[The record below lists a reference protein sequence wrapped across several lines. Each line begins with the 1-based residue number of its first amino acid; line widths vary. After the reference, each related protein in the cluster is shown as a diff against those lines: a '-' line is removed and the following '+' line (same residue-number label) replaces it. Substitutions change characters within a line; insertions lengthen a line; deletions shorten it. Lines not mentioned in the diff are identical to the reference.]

1 VKRILLVGALL
12 VSAIALLPMSVDAQ
26 DRIALLRQ
34 AQTAYD
40 DFDPPRALRIA
51 RAALDP
57 ALGPLDSTWV
67 RGVHLLAQIL
77 IEEQQ
82 ADAAKTWARWAM
94 RARPDLPIDSVN
106 FLAGVV
112 TTLRAAR
119 TEAPR
124 TVADDKTTPT
134 YTWPGANATT
144 AESRIRVASS
154 SSQLNV
160 LVRGVG
166 LVGPEGLVVP
176 PGTYELEVS
185 GTGLLPLRVTR
196 EALPGVATSFAF
208 NLTPAAAAA
217 MTLAADVRAR
227 VFAATVPLSI
237 ARFGAPQ
244 AACAAGVASGGE
256 RLVLTSYQAIRGADA
271 VTANGEVKVAAWDV
285 ASNLAV
291 LVLPAAAATTLA
303 STADILDGQALWAVS
318 LAECR
323 TPAESRVVLQG
334 WEGRP
339 LGALALSEA
348 PANAAIGSPLV
359 DYRGN
364 FAGTWSGGN
373 RAAPAS
379 VIAPLLARAR
389 ENVVAQRTLTA
400 QQVAVQENHRYG
412 SVVIAADV
420 PNATVKLTPLEAWQW
435 TELTAQGV
443 APFSFR
449 GAAGRYRVDA
459 SAPGVAARTQEVVVR
474 AGETTRS
481 AISLR
486 AVAAVPAGPAVRE
499 KKGIPKWVWAVG
511 IGGVAAA
518 AALGGG
524 GGGGGSSGGVIEV
537 VVTP

>member
-1 VKRILLVGALL
+1 MKRILLVAALL
-12 VSAIALLPMSVDAQ
+12 VSAIALAPTSVDAQ
-26 DRIALLRQ
+26 DRGALLRQ
-34 AQTAYD
+34 AQAAYD
-40 DFDPPRALRIA
+40 DFDPPRAIRIA

-57 ALGPLDSTWV
+57 AIGPLDSTWV

-82 ADAAKTWARWAM
+82 ADAAKNWARWAM

-112 TTLRAAR
+112 SALREAR
-119 TEAPR
+119 TAAPR
-124 TVADDKTTPT
+124 TAADDKTKAT
-134 YTWPGANATT
+134 YTWPNATAT
-144 AESRIRVASS
+144 TTEARIRVASS

-160 LVRGVG
+160 LVRGIG

-176 PGTYELEVS
+176 PGTYDLEVS
-185 GTGLLPLRVTR
+185 GTGLLGLRVTR
-196 EALPGVATSFAF
+196 EALPGVVSTFAF
-208 NLTPAAAAA
+208 DLTPAAAAA
-217 MTLAADVRAR
+217 MTLAADVRAK

-237 ARFGAPQ
+237 MRFGAPQ
-244 AACAAGVASGGE
+244 QACAAGVASGGE

-291 LVLPAAAATTLA
+291 LVLPATATTTLE
-303 STADILDGQALWAVS
+303 STADILDGQSLWAVS

-323 TPAESRVVLQG
+323 TPGEARVVLQG

-339 LGALALSEA
+339 LGALALSAA
-348 PANAAIGSPLV
+348 PANAALGSPLV

-389 ENVVAQRTLTA
+389 ENITAQRTLTA
-400 QQVAVQENHRYG
+400 QQVATQENHRHG
-412 SVVIAADV
+412 AVVIAVDV
-420 PNATVKLTPLEAWQW
+420 PNATVKMTPLEAWHM
-435 TELTAQGV
+435 TEITAQGV

-449 GAAGRYRVDA
+449 GEAGRYRVEA
-459 SAPGVAARTQEVVVR
+459 SAPGIPSRTQEIVVR
-474 AGETTRS
+474 AGETTRT

-486 AVAAVPAGPAVRE
+486 AVAAVPAAVVAPR

-511 IGGVAAA
+511 VGGVVAA

-524 GGGGGSSGGVIEV
+524 GGGAPSGGSIEV

>member
-1 VKRILLVGALL
+1 MKRILLVGALL
-12 VSAIALLPMSVDAQ
+12 VSAIALVPTSVEAQ
-26 DRIALLRQ
+26 DRGALLRQ
-34 AQTAYD
+34 AQAAYD
-40 DFDPPRALRIA
+40 DFDPPRAIRIA

-57 ALGPLDSTWV
+57 SIGALDSTWV

-82 ADAAKTWARWAM
+82 AEAANVWARWAM
-94 RARPDLPIDSVN
+94 RAKPDLQIDSVN

-112 TTLRAAR
+112 SALREAR
-119 TEAPR
+119 TAAPR
-124 TVADDKTTPT
+124 KGADDKTVAT

-144 AESRIRVASS
+144 TESRIRVAAA

-160 LVRGVG
+160 LVRGIG

-176 PGTYELEVS
+176 PGTYDIEVS
-185 GTGLLPLRVTR
+185 GNGFLTMRVTR
-196 EALPGVATSFAF
+196 EALPGVVSSFAF
-208 NLTPAAAAA
+208 NLTPASAAA

-237 ARFGAPQ
+237 TRFGAPQ
-244 AACAAGVASGGE
+244 AACAAGVATGGE
-256 RLVLTSYQAIRGADA
+256 RLVLTSYQAIRGADGVA
-271 VTANGEVKVAAWDV
+271 ANGEVKVAAWDV

-291 LVLPAAAATTLA
+291 LVIPAAAPDTLGATSDL
-303 STADILDGQALWAVS
+303 IEGQALWAVS
-318 LAECR
+318 LADCR
-323 TPAESRVVLQG
+323 TPSEARAMLLG

-339 LGALALSEA
+339 LGTLALGEA
-348 PANAAIGSPLV
+348 PTTAALGSPMV

-389 ENVVAQRTLTA
+389 ENVAASRTMTP
-400 QQVAVQENHRYG
+400 QQVATQENHRYG
-412 SVVIAADV
+412 AVTIAADV
-420 PNATVKLTPLEAWQW
+420 PNATVKVTPLEAWQW

-449 GAAGRYRVDA
+449 GAAGRYRVEV
-459 SAPGVAARTQEVVVR
+459 SAPGVSARSQEVVVR
-474 AGETTRS
+474 AGENTRS
-481 AISLR
+481 MISLR
-486 AVAAVPAGPAVRE
+486 AVAAVPGATVAPQ
-499 KKGIPKWVWAVG
+499 KKGIPKWVWLVG
-511 IGGVAAA
+511 VGGVAAA

-524 GGGGGSSGGVIEV
+524 GGGGGSSGGSIEV

>member
-1 VKRILLVGALL
+1 MKRILLVGALL
-12 VSAIALLPMSVDAQ
+12 VSAIALAPVSVEAQ
-26 DRIALLRQ
+26 DRGALLRQ
-34 AQTAYD
+34 AQAAYD
-40 DFDPPRALRIA
+40 DFDPPRAIRIA
-51 RAALDP
+51 RAALNP
-57 ALGPLDSTWV
+57 ALGPLDSTWA

-82 ADAAKTWARWAM
+82 ADAAKVWARWAM
-94 RARPDLPIDSVN
+94 RTRPDLPIDSVN
-106 FLAGVV
+106 FLTGVV
-112 TTLRAAR
+112 TALRDAR
-119 TEAPR
+119 TDAPR
-124 TVADDKTTPT
+124 TAADEKTVAT
-134 YTWPGANATT
+134 YTWPGATATT
-144 AESRIRVASS
+144 TEARIRVAAA

-185 GTGLLPLRVTR
+185 GTGFLPLRVTR
-196 EALPGVATSFAF
+196 EALPGVVSTFAF
-208 NLTPAAAAA
+208 DLVPAAAAS
-217 MTLAADVRAR
+217 MTLAADVRAK
-227 VFAATVPLSI
+227 VFAATVPLSV

-291 LVLPAAAATTLA
+291 LVLPAAAANSLESTT
-303 STADILDGQALWAVS
+303 DILDGQALWAIS

-323 TPAESRVVLQG
+323 TPAESRVELQG

-339 LGALALSEA
+339 LGALALNQ
-348 PANAAIGSPLV
+348 PPLNAAIGSPLV
-359 DYRGN
+359 DYRGS

-373 RAAPAS
+373 RAAPTS

-389 ENVVAQRTLTA
+389 ENVAAERTMTA
-400 QQVAVQENHRYG
+400 QQVATQENHRHG
-412 SVVIAADV
+412 AVLIAVDV
-420 PNATVKLTPLEAWQW
+420 PNATVKLTPIEAWHL
-435 TELTAQGV
+435 TEMTAQGM

-449 GAAGRYRVDA
+449 GEAGRYRVEA
-459 SAPGVAARTQEVVVR
+459 SAPGVPSRTQEIVVR
-474 AGETTRS
+474 AGETTRT

-486 AVAAVPAGPAVRE
+486 AVAAVPGAAAAPQ

-524 GGGGGSSGGVIEV
+524 GGGGGTSGGVIEV

>member
-1 VKRILLVGALL
+1 MKRILLVAALL
-12 VSAIALLPMSVDAQ
+12 LSAIALVPASADAQ
-26 DRIALLRQ
+26 DRGALLRQ
-34 AQTAYD
+34 AQAAYD
-40 DFDPPRALRIA
+40 DFDPPRAIRIA

-57 ALGPLDSTWV
+57 ALGPLDSTWA

-82 ADAAKTWARWAM
+82 ADAAKSWARWAM
-94 RARPDLPIDSVN
+94 RTRPDLPIDSVN
-106 FLAGVV
+106 FLSGVV
-112 TTLRAAR
+112 SALREARAA
-119 TEAPR
+119 APR
-124 TVADDKTTPT
+124 TAADDKTKAT
-134 YTWPGANATT
+134 YNWPGANATT
-144 AESRIRVASS
+144 TESRIRVAAA

-166 LVGPEGLVVP
+166 LVGPDGLVVP
-176 PGTYELEVS
+176 AGTYDLEVS
-185 GTGLLPLRVTR
+185 GTGFLPLRVTR
-196 EALPGVATSFAF
+196 EALPGVVSTFAF
-208 NLTPAAAAA
+208 ELTPAAASA
-217 MTLAADVRAR
+217 MTLAADVRAK

-244 AACAAGVASGGE
+244 QACAAGVASGGE

-291 LVLPAAAATTLA
+291 LVLPATATATLE
-303 STADILDGQALWAVS
+303 STTDILDGQALWAVS

-323 TPAESRVVLQG
+323 TPGEARVVLQG

-339 LGALALSEA
+339 IGALALSEA

-359 DYRGN
+359 DYRGS
-364 FAGTWSGGN
+364 FAGTWSGGS

-389 ENVVAQRTLTA
+389 ENVAAQRTLTA
-400 QQVAVQENHRYG
+400 QQVATQENHRHG
-412 SVVIAADV
+412 AVLIAVDV
-420 PNATVKLTPLEAWQW
+420 PNATVKLTPIEAWHQ
-435 TELTAQGV
+435 TEITAQGG

-449 GAAGRYRVDA
+449 GEAGRYRVEA
-459 SAPGVAARTQEVVVR
+459 SAPGVPSRTQEVMVR
-474 AGETTRS
+474 AGETTRTS
-481 AISLR
+481 ISLR
-486 AVAAVPAGPAVRE
+486 AVAAVPGAGVAPR

-511 IGGVAAA
+511 VGGAVAAV
-518 AALGGG
+518 ALGGG
-524 GGGGGSSGGVIEV
+524 GGGGGTSGGSIEV